1 VILLVYVDDII
12 LASNDSQ
19 AISQLTV
26 CLNNQFKLKDLG
38 PLKFFLGLEVAR
50 SAQGIY
56 VSQRKY
62 TLEILDDCGLLA
74 SKPARFPME
83 SNLKLSQSN
92 GVLLEDPS
100 VFRRLIGRLLYL
112 TITRP
117 DISYA
122 VQKLS
127 LFMAHPRQ
135 PHLDAA
141 SRVLRYLKGSPGQGL
156 FFSSS
161 STFHLKAFCDSDWAG
176 CPDTRRSITSFCVF
190 LGESLI
196 SWKSKKQHTIS
207 RSSAEAEYR
216 SMASTACEI
225 VWLLSL
231 LNDFRVDHPQAALLF
246 CESKAALHIAANP
259 VFHERTKHIELD
271 CHLVRDKIQ
280 EGILRTLHVHTQHQ
294 VADIFTKPL
303 AWGPFQLLKS
313 KMNVI
318 DIFPSS

>member
-1 VILLVYVDDII
+1 MLTILSWPAMI
-12 LASNDSQ
+12 L
-19 AISQLTV
+19 
-26 CLNNQFKLKDLG
+26 KLFLG
-38 PLKFFLGLEVAR
+38 PLKFFLGLEVPR
-50 SAQGIY
+50 SAQGIS

-62 TLEILDDCGLLA
+62 TLEIIDDCGLLA
-74 SKPARFPME
+74 SKPAKFHVE

-92 GVLLEDPS
+92 GVLFEDHS

-117 DISYA
+117 NISYA

-127 LFMAHPRQ
+127 QFMAHPRQ

-161 STFHLKAFCDSDWAG
+161 SNFHLKALCDLDWAG
-176 CPDTRRSITSFCVF
+176 CPDTRRSITGFCIF

-207 RSSAEAEYR
+207 RSLAEAEYR

-231 LNDFRVDHPQAALLF
+231 LKDFRIDHPQAALPF
-246 CESKAALHIAANP
+246 YDSKVALHIAANP
-259 VFHERTKHIELD
+259 VFHERTKHIEFD
-271 CHLVRDKIQ
+271 
-280 EGILRTLHVHTQHQ
+280 
-294 VADIFTKPL
+294 
-303 AWGPFQLLKS
+303 
-313 KMNVI
+313 
-318 DIFPSS
+318 